1 MYIRFV
7 TFKFPSQTK
16 ADAFIAIL
24 NSPSWLNKFEK
35 ETLSL
40 HQILI
45 KSGEGKLAGMGIYNS
60 KEEFLKS
67 SKMLKGIFVE
77 LVKSFD
83 GILDWHDGEVAF
95 HFKRKSHKL

>member
-7 TFKFPSQTK
+7 TFKFPSQIK
-16 ADAFIAIL
+16 ADAFLAMMNTPL
-24 NSPSWLNKFEK
+24 WLDKFDN

-40 HQILI
+40 DQILI

-60 KEEFLKS
+60 QEDFIQS
-67 SKMLKGIFVE
+67 SKMLKGMFVE

-83 GILDWHDGEVAF
+83 GIVEWHDGDVAF
-95 HFKRKSHKL
+95 HYKRKQKN